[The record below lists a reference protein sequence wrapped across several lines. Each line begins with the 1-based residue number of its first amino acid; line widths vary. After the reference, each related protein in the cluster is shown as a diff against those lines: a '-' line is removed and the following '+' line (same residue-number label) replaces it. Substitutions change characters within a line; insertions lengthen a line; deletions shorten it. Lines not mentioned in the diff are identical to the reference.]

1 MKFSDILETQGLF
14 DASSIVW
21 PLSFILIALIL
32 LRQLRDDVHPIFV
45 GMVGSLAKQSS
56 NNAVAWAVGIMM
68 GLLGSL
74 EALGE
79 VAQQMHWLY
88 LAAFAKVLQ
97 PGLAAIVSYIMASP
111 SQKPPAPLSSISNPP
126 FPPNP
131 PNEK

>member
-1 MKFSDILETQGLF
+1 MTTDGIFAANSL
-14 DASSIVW
+14 VW
-21 PLSFILIALIL
+21 PLSFILISLLL
-32 LRQLRDDVHPIFV
+32 LRQLRDDVRPIFS
-45 GMVGSLAKQSS
+45 GMIGTLAKQSS

-111 SQKPPAPLSSISNPP
+111 AQKPPVPSSTTPP
-126 FPPNP
+126 FPSTSPTQ
-131 PNEK
+131 